1 MYEDNRSDSI
11 ETALHRRIQALAG
24 NVMPQTKASNII
36 ELSSARVA
44 CKDCGLFQLCLPVG
58 ISGADLELLDS
69 IIKRRRPIK
78 RGEHLF
84 QVGDPFQAI
93 YAVRSGS
100 IKTYVPT
107 EDGYEQVT
115 GFHLP
120 GELVGLDAIHADIH
134 PCAAKALE
142 TTSLCEIPFERL
154 EELSERIP
162 TLRHQLLKIMSRE
175 ILHEQ
180 SLLMLLGKK
189 NAEERLASL
198 LLSLSGRYQQRG
210 FSATE
215 FNLSMSRNDIGNYL
229 GLVVETV
236 SRLFT
241 RFQDEGLL
249 TVQRKHIRILDLNRL
264 YAIACQSR
272 SYAPRPISE

>member
-1 MYEDNRSDSI
+1 MYEDNRFDSV
-11 ETALHRRIQALAG
+11 ETDSLRRLRAPAAP
-24 NVMPQTKASNII
+24 VMPQIKASNII
-36 ELSSARVA
+36 DLASIRVA

-58 ISGADLELLDS
+58 IDGADLELLDS

-134 PCAAKALE
+134 PCAGKALE
-142 TTSLCEIPFERL
+142 TTSVCEIPFDRL

-241 RFQDEGLL
+241 RFQEEGLL

-264 YAIACQSR
+264 QAIACQSR
-272 SYAPRPISE
+272 GHSNPPISE

>member
-1 MYEDNRSDSI
+1 MYDDSRLDSV
-11 ETALHRRIQALAG
+11 ETDSGRCVPAPAARA
-24 NVMPQTKASNII
+24 MPQTKANNII
-36 ELSSARVA
+36 ELSTSRVA

-58 ISGADLELLDS
+58 IAGSDLELLDS

-120 GELVGLDAIHADIH
+120 GELVGLDAIHADTH
-134 PCAAKALE
+134 PCAARTLE
-142 TTSLCEIPFERL
+142 TTSVCEIPFERL

-249 TVQRKHIRILDLNRL
+249 TVQRKHIRILDPERL
-264 YAIACQSR
+264 HAIACQSR
-272 SYAPRPISE
+272 SDTPRRGSD

>member
-1 MYEDNRSDSI
+1 M
-11 ETALHRRIQALAG
+11 ETDHGQLDQALAARL
-24 NVMPQTKASNII
+24 MPQTKSSNITD
-36 ELSSARVA
+36 LSAIRVA
-44 CKDCGLFQLCLPVG
+44 CQDCGLFQLCLPVG
-58 ISGADLELLDS
+58 IGGPDLELLDS

-100 IKTYVPT
+100 VKTYVPT

-120 GELVGLDAIHADIH
+120 GELVGLDAIHTDIH

-142 TTSLCEIPFERL
+142 TTSVCEIPFDRL
-154 EELSERIP
+154 EELSDLMP

-198 LLSLSGRYQQRG
+198 LLSLSDRYQQRG
-210 FSATE
+210 FSPTE

-241 RFQDEGLL
+241 RFQDEQLL
-249 TVQRKHIRILDLNRL
+249 TVQRKHIRILDLPRL
-264 YAIACQSR
+264 HALACQSR
-272 SYAPRPISE
+272 SCARKPISD